1 MSHPPICGLKMT
13 HDGGVAVVEDNRLL
27 FSVEAEKLNN
37 NPRYS
42 EMQDLSAIE
51 AILEENGMPM
61 KDIRSISIDGW
72 IRPGKSVRAKS
83 ADGSWV
89 RPRVAGY
96 LDDAWDRSP
105 FHSTEGT
112 LPMLGGP
119 RGYRSYAH
127 VIDHVFA
134 GYCSSPFA
142 RDSQPSLILVWD
154 GNMAAHLFHFDP
166 HERTLKQ
173 EGIVLNIMGGIYPG
187 FASAFEPFRIN
198 DLKVSLRP
206 GVGFEI
212 QRAFLPISGKA
223 MAYMGL
229 GAPEEEVVTVF
240 QQTAAKIPP
249 RGFVDGLRW
258 CRLAKKRTDKMG
270 VPDPV
275 VLASFQEFLF
285 RELCEGLRKRLVA
298 YPTPLPICFVGG
310 CALNIKW
317 NSGLRASGLFS
328 DVWVPPFPNDSGSAI
343 GAACTEMVRVS
354 DHVALEWSV
363 FSGPDLVISDDRPEG
378 WESRPFSI
386 AEVAELLAESEEPVT
401 FLSGRA
407 ELGPRALGH
416 RSIVAP
422 ATNQNI
428 RDRLNQIK
436 HREWYRPVA
445 PICLEDRAVE
455 IFSPG
460 TTDPHMLFDH
470 VVRAEWAARIP
481 AVVHLDGTA
490 RLQTV
495 GTENPVLAELLR
507 EYERRTGI
515 PVLCNTSA
523 NRSGCGFF
531 PDTRSAMLWGGTNYV
546 WANGV
551 LYSKVGDREA

>member
-13 HDGGVAVVEDNRLL
+13 HDGGVAVVENNRLL
-27 FSVEAEKLNN
+27 FSVEAEKLEN

-42 EMQDLSAIE
+42 EMQDISVIE
-51 AILEENGMPM
+51 AVLEENGMPLSG
-61 KDIRSISIDGW
+61 IGSISIDGW
-72 IRPGKSVRAKS
+72 TRPGRSVRAKGV
-83 ADGSWV
+83 DGSLV
-89 RPRVAGY
+89 RPRLAGY
-96 LDDAWDRSP
+96 LDDRWERVP
-105 FHSTEGT
+105 FHCAEGT
-112 LPMLGGP
+112 LPMSGGP
-119 RGYRSYAH
+119 RSYRSYAH

-142 RDSQPSLILVWD
+142 RESKPALILVWD

-166 HERTLKQ
+166 MGRTLKK

-198 DLKVSLRP
+198 DLKLSLRP

-212 QRAFLPISGKA
+212 QKAFLPISGKA

-229 GAPEEEVVTVF
+229 GAPDEEVVSVF
-240 QQTAAKIPP
+240 KQTSAKILP

-258 CRLAKKRTDKMG
+258 CRLAKKRTDQMG
-270 VPDPV
+270 LPDPV
-275 VLASFQEFLF
+275 VLASFQEFLY
-285 RELCEGLRKRLVA
+285 RELYEGLRNQLA
-298 YPTPLPICFVGG
+298 SLPAPLPLCFVGG

-317 NSGLRASGLFS
+317 NSALRASGLFS

-354 DHVALEWSV
+354 DQVALEWTA
-363 FSGPDLVISDDRPEG
+363 FSGPELVMSSDCPEG
-378 WESRPFSI
+378 WQSQPFTV
-386 AEVAELLAESEEPVT
+386 AEVAQLLAEREEPVT

-422 ATNQNI
+422 ATSEKM
-428 RDRLNQIK
+428 RDRLNEIK

-445 PICLEDRAVE
+445 PICLENRAVE

-470 VVRAEWAARIP
+470 VVRADWAPRIP

-495 GTENPVLAELLR
+495 GTENQF
-507 EYERRTGI
+507 
-515 PVLCNTSA
+515 S
-523 NRSGCGFF
+523 RSF
-531 PDTRSAMLWGGTNYV
+531 
-546 WANGV
+546 
-551 LYSKVGDREA
+551 

>member
-1 MSHPPICGLKMT
+1 MTHPPICGLKMT

-27 FSVEAEKLNN
+27 FSIEAEKLNN

-42 EMQDLSAIE
+42 ELQDLSAID
-51 AILEENGMPM
+51 AILTENGMPLA
-61 KDIRSISIDGW
+61 DIHSISIDGW
-72 IRPGKSVRAKS
+72 NRPRRSVRAKS
-83 ADGSWV
+83 PDGSWV

-96 LDDAWDRSP
+96 LDDSWERSP
-105 FHSTEGT
+105 FHSIDGV
-112 LPMLGGP
+112 LPMPGGP
-119 RGYRSYAH
+119 RDYRSYAH

-142 RDSQPSLILVWD
+142 RESQPALILVWD

-166 HERTLKQ
+166 QHRRLKQ
-173 EGIVLNIMGGIYPG
+173 QGVVLDILGGIYPG
-187 FASAFEPFRIN
+187 FASGFEPFRIN
-198 DLKVSLRP
+198 DLGVSFRP
-206 GVGFEI
+206 GAAFRI

-229 GAPEEEVVTVF
+229 GAPDEDVVTVF
-240 QQTAAKIPP
+240 KQTAAKMPP

-258 CRLAKKRTDKMG
+258 CRLAKKQTDKMG
-270 VPDPV
+270 IPDPV

-285 RELCEGLRKRLVA
+285 RELYDALRKALDS
-298 YPTPLPICFVGG
+298 YSTPPPICLVGG

-317 NSGLRASGLFS
+317 NSALRATGLFS

-354 DHVALEWSV
+354 DQVALEWSV
-363 FSGPDLVISDDRPEG
+363 FSGPDLVMSDDCPEG
-378 WESRPFSI
+378 WQRRPCTI
-386 AEVAELLAESEEPVT
+386 AEVAGLLAESDEPVT
-401 FLSGRA
+401 FLYGRA

-422 ATNQNI
+422 ARNVEM
-428 RDRLNQIK
+428 RERLNQIK

-445 PICLEDRAVE
+445 PICLEDRATGV
-455 IFSPG
+455 FSPG

-470 VVRAEWAARIP
+470 VVRAEWKARIP

-495 GTENPVLAELLR
+495 GAENPVLAELLA

-523 NRSGCGFF
+523 NRPGCGFF
-531 PDTRSAMLWGGTNYV
+531 PDTKSAMLWGGTKYV

-551 LYSKVGDREA
+551 LFSKAGQPEA